1 MFVPPSYKMIFP
13 SYHSYSQDSYGG
25 IPDFSCFSEGKP
37 VKNWDWRI
45 CSRSGWFPDSDNES
59 ILHNPSRSLTHVN
72 DHVLDLPR
80 DHPIDNG
87 SFESSSSDSDRPLIL
102 TGGTLTPVSTP
113 ASPVS
118 PRPLWDV
125 RATSLSQFDLQRNGG
140 HDNTHAARND
150 PNIYEFDMESGGWR
164 QIANM
169 RTRRGSQWR
178 LQIGDDKALLQKW

>member
-1 MFVPPSYKMIFP
+1 MFKIWMISRFRQWEHPSQSFKK
-13 SYHSYSQDSYGG
+13 SN
-25 IPDFSCFSEGKP
+25 SCQWP
-37 VKNWDWRI
+37 
-45 CSRSGWFPDSDNES
+45 CSG
-59 ILHNPSRSLTHVN
+59 LA
-72 DHVLDLPR
+72 R

-140 HDNTHAARND
+140 HDSTHAARND